1 MVEKQALEGVLIPV
15 SEQWHVP
22 FSANKGYSSSSALYR
37 AGKRIE
43 RALKAGKNIRIIY
56 LGDHDPSGIDMT
68 RDVEDRLKMY
78 SGYRF
83 WAPKDDSEKGRAK
96 ALESMNPRLFERYRN
111 AAYSDQIF
119 EVHRAALNMDQ
130 IEEYNPPPNPA
141 KMTDSRAR
149 DYVEKFGDESW
160 ELDALDPRVIQR
172 LIRENVERIR
182 NESIWQE
189 ALADEAADLDAI
201 DIMIERM
208 TGGDEQ

>member
-160 ELDALDPRVIQR
+160 ELDALDPEV
-172 LIRENVERIR
+172 
-182 NESIWQE
+182 
-189 ALADEAADLDAI
+189 LAQTVTDAI
-201 DIMIERM
+201 EEILDREAWEKRES
-208 TGGDEQ
+208 DEENGRGYLEDNAARYEDENE